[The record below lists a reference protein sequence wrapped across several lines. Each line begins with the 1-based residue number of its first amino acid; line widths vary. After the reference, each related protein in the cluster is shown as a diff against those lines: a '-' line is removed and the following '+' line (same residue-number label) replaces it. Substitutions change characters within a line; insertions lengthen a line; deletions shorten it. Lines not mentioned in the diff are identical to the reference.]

1 MEPTA
6 TVAATLDQV
15 IDRLARLEPTPLPV
29 ISLYLNL
36 QADQHGK
43 DNYQR
48 FLRREL
54 PARARAY
61 PSGSDARASIDKD
74 IERIDQYLG
83 NHLPASANGLALFA
97 CAGMDGFFEA
107 VSLDAPVPNHR
118 VTIAPEPHLYPLERL
133 LDEHPPH
140 AVVLADGQVAR
151 IFVFALGEMVR
162 NTRVEAREKIKR
174 VSTGGWSQMRFQ
186 RHVEEVQAEHARE
199 LVAALDRIVREER
212 IDRIIL
218 VGDEVNV
225 PLIKGEL
232 TTELAAKVIDELKLE
247 ARTPSHEIMRA
258 AAEALRRHD
267 AKTDIEAVE
276 QVMGDYLAGG
286 LGAAGADEV
295 RLALERGQVSELLL
309 TASDTGG
316 DDGAA
321 DALVAKARQTSARV
335 RVIQDPALL
344 ERVGGVAASLR
355 YRIDLPNGNEAATA

>member
-6 TVAATLDQV
+6 TVVSTLDQV
-15 IDRLARLEPTPLPV
+15 IDRLARLEPTHLPV

-43 DNYQR
+43 DDYQR

-54 PARARAY
+54 PERARAY
-61 PSGSDARASIDKD
+61 PTGSEARASIDQD
-74 IERIDQYLG
+74 IERIEQYLG

-97 CAGMDGFFEA
+97 CAAMDGFFEA
-107 VSLDAPVPNHR
+107 VSLDAPVQSHR

-133 LDEHPPH
+133 LDENPPH
-140 AVVLADGQVAR
+140 AVVLADGQAAR

-162 NTRVEAREKIKR
+162 NTTVEASEKIKR
-174 VSTGGWSQMRFQ
+174 SSAGGWSQMRFQ
-186 RHVEEVQAEHARE
+186 RHVEEVKAEHARE
-199 LVAALDRIVREER
+199 LVAALDRLVREEG

-225 PLIKGEL
+225 PLIKSEL

-247 ARTPSHEIMRA
+247 PRTPSHEIMRA

-295 RLALERGQVSELLL
+295 RQALERGQVNELLL
-309 TASDTGG
+309 TASDAGG
-316 DDGAA
+316 QDTATDE
-321 DALVAKARQTSARV
+321 LVAKARQISARV
-335 RVIQDPALL
+335 RFIQDPSLL
-344 ERVGGVAASLR
+344 ERVGGIAASLR
-355 YRIDLPNGNEAATA
+355 YRLDVPSGADAATA